1 MNIID
6 AYQKNRSKTA
16 AVFALL
22 TVLLAVIFCYAAF
35 SGYTDIRPGD
45 VLVTLFPK
53 LAGRFGGSIIPDRNM
68 TIFLNI
74 RMPRVVL
81 ALIAG
86 TGLGVCGCVMQ
97 SITGNDMASPFTT
110 GISSAAAF
118 GAALGIVFHPFSAG
132 KLDSMI
138 LAFTAAI
145 INYIVV
151 YSISAARGMGPKT
164 LILVGVAL
172 NYLFSAMNSA
182 MQYLVDSDT
191 LASIV
196 YWTFGSFTG
205 ADWDSDITV
214 AAAVALSLLFF
225 SSNSWGYNIISSTD
239 DESATAMG
247 INVKRLRIASGC
259 VVTLVVSAIISFT
272 GIIGFI
278 GLVAP
283 HIARILIGGNYRTL
297 LPLTAMI
304 GAILVLLADTIGRTW
319 FSPVIIPVGIIV
331 SFLGVPLF
339 IALIIGKFKG

>member
-6 AYQKNRSKTA
+6 AYQKNKRKIT
-16 AVFALL
+16 AVFVFL
-22 TVLLAVIFCYAAF
+22 TVLLVIVFCYASF
-35 SGYTDIRPGD
+35 SGYTDIRPMD
-45 VLVTLFPK
+45 VMVTLIPR
-53 LAGRFGGSIIPDRNM
+53 LAGLFNASVIPERNM
-68 TIFLNI
+68 PIFLSI

-118 GAALGIVFHPFSAG
+118 GAALGIVFHPFSSG
-132 KLDSMI
+132 KLDSII
-138 LAFTAAI
+138 LAFIVAI
-145 INYIVV
+145 VNYIIV

-205 ADWDSDITV
+205 ADWTSDAIV
-214 AAAVALSLLFF
+214 AAAVAVSLLFF
-225 SSNSWGYNIISSTD
+225 MINSWGYNIISSTD
-239 DESATAMG
+239 DESATSMG
-247 INVKRLRIASGC
+247 INVKKLRIASGC

-278 GLVAP
+278 GLIAP

-297 LPLTAMI
+297 IPLTAMI

-319 FSPVIIPVGIIV
+319 FSPVVIPVGIII

-339 IALIIGKFKG
+339 IALIIGRFRG